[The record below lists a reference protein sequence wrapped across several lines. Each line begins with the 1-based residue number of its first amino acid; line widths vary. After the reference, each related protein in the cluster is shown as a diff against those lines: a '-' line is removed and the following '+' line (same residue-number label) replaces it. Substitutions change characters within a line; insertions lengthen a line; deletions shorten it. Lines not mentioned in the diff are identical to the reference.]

1 MGIFHSTCSTLSM
14 RKEEERQ
21 QQQVER
27 QGQVVDE
34 EERREATREL
44 IRKTEKLEIFLQ
56 QRPSAAELIEK
67 NIIPRSV
74 IDAGEAT
81 WQVKKALVTEAVF
94 VFLFFSRNV
103 TLIRLSFFL
112 SLFSSILF
120 RTQVPDRKTS
130 HSGAVAKRT
139 RASKKRRETYSLR
152 LSKTYHKPRDP
163 VSILEEAMA
172 PKKKE
177 GRGGKAPAGTETN
190 SGPTGRIAV
199 GPFNIER
206 LKAKLLRKGP
216 RTQHSKMVTINEGEK
231 NVNNDLERL
240 QVHQQK
246 MAEVKRSYLKDRKQ
260 EIKQKH
266 STSKKRFTPDT
277 PGHVKFLHTKFRQ
290 VFQPF
295 QSNPDKYADRN
306 QTQTRSNQKAP
317 KNVPTKD

>member
-1 MGIFHSTCSTLSM
+1 MGIFYSTCSTQSM
-14 RKEEERQ
+14 RREEERQ
-21 QQQVER
+21 RQRVEG
-27 QGQVVDE
+27 QGQVEE

-81 WQVKKALVTEAVF
+81 WQV
-94 VFLFFSRNV
+94 
-103 TLIRLSFFL
+103 
-112 SLFSSILF
+112 
-120 RTQVPDRKTS
+120 PDRKTS

-139 RASKKRRETYSLR
+139 RASK
-152 LSKTYHKPRDP
+152 KPRDP

-199 GPFNIER
+199 GPFNIEK

-306 QTQTRSNQKAP
+306 QTKTRSNQKAP
-317 KNVPTKD
+317 KNSPTKD

>member
-1 MGIFHSTCSTLSM
+1 MGIFYSTCSTQSM
-14 RKEEERQ
+14 RREEERQ
-21 QQQVER
+21 RQQVEVE
-27 QGQVVDE
+27 GVEE

-81 WQVKKALVTEAVF
+81 WQV
-94 VFLFFSRNV
+94 
-103 TLIRLSFFL
+103 
-112 SLFSSILF
+112 
-120 RTQVPDRKTS
+120 PDRKTS

-139 RASKKRRETYSLR
+139 RASKKR
-152 LSKTYHKPRDP
+152 RDP

-199 GPFNIER
+199 GPFNIEK

-306 QTQTRSNQKAP
+306 QTKTRSNQKAP
-317 KNVPTKD
+317 KNSPTKD

>member
-1 MGIFHSTCSTLSM
+1 MGIFYSTCSTQSM
-14 RKEEERQ
+14 RREEERQ
-21 QQQVER
+21 RQRVEG
-27 QGQVVDE
+27 QGQVEE

-44 IRKTEKLEIFLQ
+44 IRKTEKLEILLQ

-81 WQVKKALVTEAVF
+81 W
-94 VFLFFSRNV
+94 
-103 TLIRLSFFL
+103 
-112 SLFSSILF
+112 
-120 RTQVPDRKTS
+120 QVPDRKTS

-199 GPFNIER
+199 GPFNIE
-206 LKAKLLRKGP
+206 
-216 RTQHSKMVTINEGEK
+216 N
-231 NVNNDLERL
+231 
-240 QVHQQK
+240 
-246 MAEVKRSYLKDRKQ
+246 LKDRKQ

-306 QTQTRSNQKAP
+306 QTKTRSNQKAP
-317 KNVPTKD
+317 KNSPTKD

>member
-1 MGIFHSTCSTLSM
+1 MG
-14 RKEEERQ
+14 
-21 QQQVER
+21 
-27 QGQVVDE
+27 
-34 EERREATREL
+34 
-44 IRKTEKLEIFLQ
+44 TEKLEIFLQ

-81 WQVKKALVTEAVF
+81 W
-94 VFLFFSRNV
+94 
-103 TLIRLSFFL
+103 
-112 SLFSSILF
+112 
-120 RTQVPDRKTS
+120 QVPDRKTS

-163 VSILEEAMA
+163 LSILEEAMA

-231 NVNNDLERL
+231 NVNNNLERL

-246 MAEVKRSYLKDRKQ
+246 
-260 EIKQKH
+260 IKQKH

-306 QTQTRSNQKAP
+306 QTKTRSNQKAP
-317 KNVPTKD
+317 KNSPTKD

>member
-1 MGIFHSTCSTLSM
+1 MGIFYSTCSTQSM
-14 RKEEERQ
+14 RREEERQ
-21 QQQVER
+21 QQQVE
-27 QGQVVDE
+27 GEGVEE

-81 WQVKKALVTEAVF
+81 W
-94 VFLFFSRNV
+94 
-103 TLIRLSFFL
+103 
-112 SLFSSILF
+112 
-120 RTQVPDRKTS
+120 QVPDRKTS

-199 GPFNIER
+199 GPFNIEK

-246 MAEVKRSYLKDRKQ
+246 M
-260 EIKQKH
+260 KQKH

-306 QTQTRSNQKAP
+306 QTKTRSNQKAP
-317 KNVPTKD
+317 KNSPTKD

>member
-1 MGIFHSTCSTLSM
+1 MGIFYSTCSTQSM
-14 RKEEERQ
+14 RREEERQ
-21 QQQVER
+21 RQEVE
-27 QGQVVDE
+27 E

-67 NIIPRSV
+67 NIVPRSV

-81 WQVKKALVTEAVF
+81 W
-94 VFLFFSRNV
+94 
-103 TLIRLSFFL
+103 
-112 SLFSSILF
+112 
-120 RTQVPDRKTS
+120 QVPDRKTS

-152 LSKTYHKPRDP
+152 LTKTYPKPRDP

-177 GRGGKAPAGTETN
+177 GRGGKVPAGTETN

-199 GPFNIER
+199 GPFNIEK

-260 EIKQKH
+260 EIKQKPA
-266 STSKKRFTPDT
+266 R
-277 PGHVKFLHTKFRQ
+277 VR
-290 VFQPF
+290 
-295 QSNPDKYADRN
+295 
-306 QTQTRSNQKAP
+306 
-317 KNVPTKD
+317 

>member
-1 MGIFHSTCSTLSM
+1 MGIVYSTCSTQSM
-14 RKEEERQ
+14 RREEERQ
-21 QQQVER
+21 RQEVEGQVE
-27 QGQVVDE
+27 E

-44 IRKTEKLEIFLQ
+44 IRKAEKLEIFLQ

-81 WQVKKALVTEAVF
+81 WQV
-94 VFLFFSRNV
+94 
-103 TLIRLSFFL
+103 
-112 SLFSSILF
+112 
-120 RTQVPDRKTS
+120 PDRKTS

-139 RASKKRRETYSLR
+139 RASNKR
-152 LSKTYHKPRDP
+152 RDP

-199 GPFNIER
+199 GPFNIEK

-306 QTQTRSNQKAP
+306 QTKTRSNQKAP
-317 KNVPTKD
+317 KNSPTKD

>member
-1 MGIFHSTCSTLSM
+1 MGIFYSTCSTQSM
-14 RKEEERQ
+14 RREEERQ
-21 QQQVER
+21 QQQVEVE
-27 QGQVVDE
+27 GVEE

-81 WQVKKALVTEAVF
+81 W
-94 VFLFFSRNV
+94 
-103 TLIRLSFFL
+103 
-112 SLFSSILF
+112 
-120 RTQVPDRKTS
+120 QVPDRKTS

-199 GPFNIER
+199 GPFNIEK

-306 QTQTRSNQKAP
+306 QTKTRSNQKAP
-317 KNVPTKD
+317 KNSPTKD

>member
-1 MGIFHSTCSTLSM
+1 MGIFYSTCSTQSM
-14 RKEEERQ
+14 RREEERQ
-21 QQQVER
+21 QQQVEVE
-27 QGQVVDE
+27 GVEE

-94 VFLFFSRNV
+94 VFLF
-103 TLIRLSFFL
+103 LSF
-112 SLFSSILF
+112 SLFFLTNFLF
-120 RTQVPDRKTS
+120 RAQVPDRKTS

-177 GRGGKAPAGTETN
+177 GRGGKAPAGT
-190 SGPTGRIAV
+190 
-199 GPFNIER
+199 
-206 LKAKLLRKGP
+206 
-216 RTQHSKMVTINEGEK
+216 
-231 NVNNDLERL
+231 
-240 QVHQQK
+240 
-246 MAEVKRSYLKDRKQ
+246 
-260 EIKQKH
+260 
-266 STSKKRFTPDT
+266 
-277 PGHVKFLHTKFRQ
+277 
-290 VFQPF
+290 
-295 QSNPDKYADRN
+295 
-306 QTQTRSNQKAP
+306 
-317 KNVPTKD
+317 

>member
-1 MGIFHSTCSTLSM
+1 MGILYSTCSTQSM
-14 RKEEERQ
+14 RREEERQ
-21 QQQVER
+21 RQQVEVE
-27 QGQVVDE
+27 GVEE

-81 WQVKKALVTEAVF
+81 WQG
-94 VFLFFSRNV
+94 
-103 TLIRLSFFL
+103 
-112 SLFSSILF
+112 
-120 RTQVPDRKTS
+120 PDRKTS
-130 HSGAVAKRT
+130 HN
-139 RASKKRRETYSLR
+139 
-152 LSKTYHKPRDP
+152 PRDP

-177 GRGGKAPAGTETN
+177 GRGKAPAGTETN

-199 GPFNIER
+199 GPFNIEK

-306 QTQTRSNQKAP
+306 QTKTRSNQKAP
-317 KNVPTKD
+317 KNSPTKD

>member
-1 MGIFHSTCSTLSM
+1 MGIFYSTCSTQSM
-14 RKEEERQ
+14 RREEERQ
-21 QQQVER
+21 ER

-81 WQVKKALVTEAVF
+81 WQV
-94 VFLFFSRNV
+94 
-103 TLIRLSFFL
+103 
-112 SLFSSILF
+112 
-120 RTQVPDRKTS
+120 PDRKTS

-163 VSILEEAMA
+163 VSIL
-172 PKKKE
+172 KE

-199 GPFNIER
+199 GPFNIEK

-306 QTQTRSNQKAP
+306 QTKTRSNQKAP